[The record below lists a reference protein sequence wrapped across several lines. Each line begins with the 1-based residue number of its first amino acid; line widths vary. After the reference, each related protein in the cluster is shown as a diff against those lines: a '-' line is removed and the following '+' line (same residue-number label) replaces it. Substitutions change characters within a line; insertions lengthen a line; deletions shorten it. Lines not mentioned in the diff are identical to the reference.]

1 MESKIVIRF
10 AMTKG
15 EGEYPAGSEFSLE
28 EAADIRR
35 TLTFYLDYDPANAE
49 NDLTDVMIEE
59 CKIIYDGITY
69 SDEIKYG
76 LYIKDGELEGHP
88 SPIIEFTLSRSVDVD
103 DFRKCVWMSR
113 FCVKPIS
120 RNESDQEP
128 FFFEDHNGYSSV
140 IDNSDVKEII
150 ENLKESNLFSG
161 KVISSELMENGITCL
176 EMIGNHMDKKVA
188 KKTSKKKTAGKTSM
202 KTKGSS
208 SSSLSEIVEIKIGSQ
223 IWMSTN
229 INVDRFRNGD
239 LIPEVKTD
247 KEWKK
252 VGNDK
257 QPAWCY
263 YQNKLANGT
272 IYGKLYNWHA
282 INDPRGL
289 APEGFHIP
297 TAAEW
302 KALSDYLG
310 GHKIAGGKMKSTGT
324 QYWKSPSPD
333 EDLSDIEVTNESGF
347 SGLPGGKRNDY
358 GVFDYIGIE
367 GNWWSSTESNKK
379 IAISLTE
386 SISPA
391 EYFRIYNNLSHLG
404 YCEGTKGSGFS
415 IRCLRD

>member
-1 MESKIVIRF
+1 M
-10 AMTKG
+10 A
-15 EGEYPAGSEFSLE
+15 
-28 EAADIRR
+28 
-35 TLTFYLDYDPANAE
+35 
-49 NDLTDVMIEE
+49 
-59 CKIIYDGITY
+59 
-69 SDEIKYG
+69 IKVE
-76 LYIKDGELEGHP
+76 K
-88 SPIIEFTLSRSVDVD
+88 TA
-103 DFRKCVWMSR
+103 
-113 FCVKPIS
+113 
-120 RNESDQEP
+120 
-128 FFFEDHNGYSSV
+128 
-140 IDNSDVKEII
+140 
-150 ENLKESNLFSG
+150 SN
-161 KVISSELMENGITCL
+161 
-176 EMIGNHMDKKVA
+176 
-188 KKTSKKKTAGKTSM
+188 KKTAGKTSM

-223 IWMSTN
+223 IWMSAN
-229 INVDRFRNGD
+229 LNVDRFRNGD

-263 YQNKLANGT
+263 YQNELANGM

-297 TAAEW
+297 TTAEW
-302 KALSDYLG
+302 IALSDYLG
-310 GHKIAGGKMKSTGT
+310 GNKIAGGKMKSTGT

-333 EDLSDIEVTNESGF
+333 EDLSVREVTNESGF
-347 SGLPGGKRNDY
+347 SGLPGGKRYDY

-386 SISPA
+386 SITPA
-391 EYFRIYNNLSHLG
+391 EHSTLFNHLSRF
-404 YCEGTKGSGFS
+404 YCCEVTKGIGFS

>member
-1 MESKIVIRF
+1 MENKIVIRF

-28 EAADIRR
+28 EAADIRK

-128 FFFEDHNGYSSV
+128 FFFEDHNGYTSV

-188 KKTSKKKTAGKTSM
+188 KTTSKKKTAGKTSM

-208 SSSLSEIVEIKIGSQ
+208 NSSLSEIVEIKIGSQ
-223 IWMSTN
+223 IWMSAN
-229 INVDRFRNGD
+229 LNVDRFRNGD

-252 VGNDK
+252 LGNDK

-297 TAAEW
+297 TTAEW

-391 EYFRIYNNLSHLG
+391 EHFQLYNSLSQFG
-404 YCEGTKGSGFS
+404 YCEGTKGIGFS

>member
-1 MESKIVIRF
+1 MKRTYTISVSGWGAEVYCHKLTQEQRNQLNELAADGIIKNTDDATDIIGAEDLFMED
-10 AMTKG
+10 G
-15 EGEYPAGSEFSLE
+15 E
-28 EAADIRR
+28 EAFFYGADG
-35 TLTFYLDYDPANAE
+35 D
-49 NDLTDVMIEE
+49 
-59 CKIIYDGITY
+59 
-69 SDEIKYG
+69 
-76 LYIKDGELEGHP
+76 
-88 SPIIEFTLSRSVDVD
+88 EFTIIVSECARI
-103 DFRKCVWMSR
+103 DFYNDAK
-113 FCVKPIS
+113 ILH
-120 RNESDQEP
+120 E
-128 FFFEDHNGYSSV
+128 
-140 IDNSDVKEII
+140 ISDVEFIDSKFAFQDDYLFAVNRVKGTFGIFELNLESEIDITKIAI
-150 ENLKESNLFSG
+150 ERIDINSQINLVNNIFYYGEK
-161 KVISSELMENGITCL
+161 LMEFDGLDTSSHSLSLIL
-176 EMIGNHMDKKVA
+176 KKHRLDKKVA
-188 KKTSKKKTAGKTSM
+188 KTTSKKKTAGKTSM

-208 SSSLSEIVEIKIGSQ
+208 RSSLSEIVEIKIGSQ

-297 TAAEW
+297 TTAEW
-302 KALSDYLG
+302 KVLSDYLG

-347 SGLPGGKRNDY
+347 SGLPGGKRSDY
-358 GVFDYIGIE
+358 GVFDYVGIE

-391 EYFRIYNNLSHLG
+391 EHFQLYNSLSQFG